1 MSRIRTFCFL
11 PLLWW
16 LCTSF
21 VNPIYPMREAGMGRV
36 VKIVDGDT
44 YDILIDGIQTRV
56 RMDGIDAPEKGQA
69 FYQVS
74 KDHLGKLCDG
84 QTVRLESKGKDRY
97 GRTLAKSY
105 LAGGREAGAEMIKAG
120 MAWHYKKYSDD
131 AELARMETEARQ
143 ARKGLWVDSSPVAPW
158 DFRKMKRGN

>member
-1 MSRIRTFCFL
+1 MNVMKTFAALLFL
-11 PLLWW
+11 W
-16 LCTSF
+16 LNLSLFSF
-21 VNPIYPMREAGMGRV
+21 KDPAREAGMGRV

-69 FYQVS
+69 YYQVS
-74 KDHLGKLCDG
+74 KDYLGQLCDG

-97 GRTLAKSY
+97 GRTLAKSF
-105 LAGGREAGAEMIKAG
+105 LAGGREVGAEMIKAG

-131 AELARMETEARQ
+131 AELSRMETEARQ
-143 ARKGLWVDSSPVAPW
+143 ARKGLWADTNPMAPW
-158 DFRKMKRGN
+158 DYRKMKRGK